1 MPQPPAHQEDDV
13 PTRSTTADRRTDDA
27 PAAPRDPA
35 STGARPA
42 PDTHDAPSQDAPQ
55 QEAAVR
61 WLSEPQQ
68 RQWRAFRDGTAL
80 LFDVLARELDDG
92 SGLSLGEYEVL
103 VRLSEAPG
111 HALRMSE
118 LADDLA
124 HSRSRLTHTVAR
136 MERDGIVRREPA
148 RDDARGVNCVLTEH
162 GWQVLV
168 DAAPGHVESVRAHL
182 VDVLDDEQ
190 LAALGA
196 AMQVVVEHLRGPA
209 CPPAG
214 GTPSAPP
221 A

>member
-1 MPQPPAHQEDDV
+1 M
-13 PTRSTTADRRTDDA
+13 PTRSTTADRWADDA
-27 PAAPRDPA
+27 AASQRGAAPA
-35 STGARPA
+35 V
-42 PDTHDAPSQDAPQ
+42 PQ
-55 QEAAVR
+55 ADQEGVR
-61 WLSEPQQ
+61 WLTEPQQ

-148 RDDARGVNCVLTEH
+148 RDDARGVNCVLTER
-162 GWQVLV
+162 GWRVLV
-168 DAAPGHVESVRAHL
+168 AAAPGHVESVRAHL
-182 VDVLDDEQ
+182 VDVLDDDQ
-190 LAALGA
+190 LAALGT
-196 AMQVVVEHLRGPA
+196 AMQVVIEHLRA
-209 CPPAG
+209 PAG
-214 GTPSAPP
+214 GDGTAPADGDGTAP
-221 A
+221 AG

>member
-1 MPQPPAHQEDDV
+1 M
-13 PTRSTTADRRTDDA
+13 PTRSSTADRRTAGAA
-27 PAAPRDPA
+27 PAGPQPA
-35 STGARPA
+35 
-42 PDTHDAPSQDAPQ
+42 QD
-55 QEAAVR
+55 VR
-61 WLSEPQQ
+61 WLTEAQQ

-111 HALRMSE
+111 RALRMSE

-148 RDDARGVNCVLTEH
+148 PDDARGVNCVLTEH

-168 DAAPGHVESVRAHL
+168 AAAPGHVESVRAHL
-182 VDVLDDEQ
+182 VDVLDAAQ
-190 LAALGA
+190 LAALGE
-196 AMQVVVEHLRGPA
+196 AMQLVVERLRAPG
-209 CPPAG
+209 CPPADA
-214 GTPSAPP
+214 PSA
-221 A
+221 

>member
-1 MPQPPAHQEDDV
+1 MQDD
-13 PTRSTTADRRTDDA
+13 
-27 PAAPRDPA
+27 
-35 STGARPA
+35 
-42 PDTHDAPSQDAPQ
+42 
-55 QEAAVR
+55 VR
-61 WLSEPQQ
+61 WLSATQQ

-80 LFDVLARELDDG
+80 LFDVLGRELDAG

-111 HALRMSE
+111 RTLRMSE

-148 RDDARGVNCVLTEH
+148 RDDARGVNCVLTER

-168 DAAPGHVESVRAHL
+168 DAAPGHVESVRRHL

-190 LAALGA
+190 LATLGT
-196 AMQVVVEHLRGPA
+196 AMQVVIDRIRGA
-209 CPPAG
+209 D
-214 GTPSAPP
+214 TPRA
-221 A
+221 